1 MEKFTV
7 EELLDVLPIGFKESR
22 NFSPKQKIVMGQLRM
37 LNGLDESKRN
47 GYCYRSNEDLC
58 NDCDI
63 KSEHTLIA
71 AVRKLEV
78 TGLISRK
85 KGSRAD
91 GASEYIVFEDKLDK
105 YHDNIT
111 ANCSVNCSDIE
122 ITAKNIDRDCSVN
135 CSTDTD
141 KDIDIDLDKDIEIII
156 CNILNNNISKN
167 TLIEKLNNIL
177 EESKK
182 DKELEKEDT
191 NGGKELEAE
200 ESDKELDRYQPVETE
215 SQASSP
221 TEELSQASSS
231 DVSTVAEP
239 LEEETYIPTEDEQYQ
254 LWLEAMTPYLN
265 EIEESVTLGQMKD
278 IRARLSQYAADF
290 LDSHE
295 NTSQTVLDRIDKLVI
310 STYNTKLN
318 YLKNPSP
325 NPIELFQY
333 QSRQLN

>member
-122 ITAKNIDRDCSVN
+122 ITAKNIDRECSVN

-141 KDIDIDLDKDIEIII
+141 KEIDIDKDIEIII
-156 CNILNNNISKN
+156 YNILNNNISKN
-167 TLIEKLNNIL
+167 TLIEKLNIIL

-182 DKELEKEDT
+182 EKELE
-191 NGGKELEAE
+191 GYQLET
-200 ESDKELDRYQPVETE
+200 TE
-215 SQASSP
+215 SLASTP
-221 TEELSQASSS
+221 TEELSQASPT
-231 DVSTVAEP
+231 DVSTVTEA
-239 LEEETYIPTEDEQYQ
+239 LEEETQTPTEEEQYQ
-254 LWLEAMTPYLN
+254 RWVQSLEPLINDYPKASSLT
-265 EIEESVTLGQMKD
+265 E
-278 IRARLSQYAADF
+278 
-290 LDSHE
+290 LDSLKDKTVQAMREYNDEHQLDNDSLNWRVAGFIAE
-295 NTSQTVLDRIDKLVI
+295 RYGIQRERIETKNQKMAKLFKFQSSQLD
-310 STYNTKLN
+310 
-318 YLKNPSP
+318 
-325 NPIELFQY
+325 
-333 QSRQLN
+333 